1 MKVDNKPVIV
11 YEERTNKKLWIP
23 IILLSI
29 AAIVLL
35 IFALIKNNE
44 LSKSQS
50 SLLMT
55 QNQLSSTSS
64 QLTDTQNQ
72 LTSADNQLSNTQAQL
87 KSTQSQLTTAQSQ
100 LTSTNNQLSAAVTQL
115 KSAKDELTSTAD
127 ELTATQGQLASAQN
141 QLNSVNSQLS
151 TAQTQLTSTQA
162 QLTSTKAELTLY
174 QNTWGSV
181 VASGVEPPFTE
192 GAGLPIVLISNSTAT
207 NPTWAN
213 LQNFILSDKTDQ
225 NKYVTGTYTCG
236 DYARDVYDNAE
247 KSGIRAAFVAV
258 EFSDGWHACDA
269 FQTSDRGLV
278 FIDCGGLAPGQAGP
292 ANCDKTVNVK
302 LGIDYVPVSMV
313 PQSGWSTVWD
323 DMGKILDVQV
333 YW

>member
-1 MKVDNKPVIV
+1 M
-11 YEERTNKKLWIP
+11 
-23 IILLSI
+23 
-29 AAIVLL
+29 
-35 IFALIKNNE
+35 
-44 LSKSQS
+44 
-50 SLLMT
+50 
-55 QNQLSSTSS
+55 
-64 QLTDTQNQ
+64 
-72 LTSADNQLSNTQAQL
+72 
-87 KSTQSQLTTAQSQ
+87 
-100 LTSTNNQLSAAVTQL
+100 
-115 KSAKDELTSTAD
+115 
-127 ELTATQGQLASAQN
+127 
-141 QLNSVNSQLS
+141 NSVNSQLS

-192 GAGLPIVLISNSTAT
+192 GAGLPIVLVVTQQQPIRRG
-207 NPTWAN
+207 
-213 LQNFILSDKTDQ
+213 LIFKIYFIDKTDQ

-302 LGIDYVPVSMV
+302 LGIDYVPVSIC